1 MLVLVGLGNPE
12 AKYKLNRHNVGFM
25 TIDSIVANYKL
36 APYKTKFQS
45 QIVTK
50 KINDTPV
57 IFSKPQTFM
66 NLSGKSIGNILNF
79 YKLKC
84 ENVIVIHDDLD
95 LNLGTVKTKIGGSS
109 GGHNGLKSLDSI
121 IGKNYRRLRIGI
133 GHPGDKT
140 LVNNYVLGDFSKSEN
155 VIINIL
161 IKNIS
166 LNFDKIIKKKED
178 NLSQLLAENISYRG
192 KNGI

>member
-25 TIDSIVANYKL
+25 AIDSIVANYKL

-45 QIVTK
+45 QIITK

-166 LNFDKIIKKKED
+166 LNFDKIITKKED
-178 NLSQLLAENISYRG
+178 NLSQLLAENISYKE

>member
-45 QIVTK
+45 QIITK

-95 LNLGTVKTKIGGSS
+95 LSVGTVKTKIGGGS

-133 GHPGDKT
+133 GHPGDKN
-140 LVNNYVLGDFSKSEN
+140 LVKNYVLGDFSKSEN
-155 VIINIL
+155 VIINTL
-161 IKNIS
+161 IKNIT
-166 LNFDKIIKKKED
+166 LNFDKIIKNKED
-178 NLSQLLAENISYRG
+178 NLSQLLAENISYKE

>member
-45 QIVTK
+45 QIITK
-50 KINDTPV
+50 KINDTPI

-166 LNFDKIIKKKED
+166 LNFDKIIKNKED
-178 NLSQLLAENISYRG
+178 NLSQLLAENISYKE

>member
-25 TIDSIVANYKL
+25 AIDNIVENYKL
-36 APYKTKFQS
+36 GPYKTKFQS
-45 QIVTK
+45 HIVTK
-50 KINDTPV
+50 KINATPI
-57 IFSKPQTFM
+57 IFAKPQTFM
-66 NLSGKSIGNILNF
+66 NLSGQSIGNILSF

-95 LNLGTVKTKIGGSS
+95 LNIGIVKTKIGGGS

-133 GHPGDKT
+133 GHPEDKN
-140 LVNNYVLGDFSKSEN
+140 LVNNYVLGDFNKNEN
-155 VIINIL
+155 IIINEIL
-161 IKNIS
+161 KNITFN
-166 LNFDKIIKKKED
+166 LANILKNIND
-178 NLSQLLAENISYRG
+178 NLSQFLAENINN
-192 KNGI
+192 KE

>member
-25 TIDSIVANYKL
+25 AIDSIVANYKL

-45 QIVTK
+45 QLVTK
-50 KINDTPV
+50 KINDTPI

-95 LNLGTVKTKIGGSS
+95 LSVGTVKTKIGGGS

-133 GHPGDKT
+133 GHPGDKN

-155 VIINIL
+155 VIINTL
-161 IKNIS
+161 IKNIT
-166 LNFDKIIKKKED
+166 LNFDKIIKNKED
-178 NLSQLLAENISYRG
+178 NLSQLLAENISYKE

>member
-45 QIVTK
+45 QIITK
-50 KINDTPV
+50 KINDTPI

-79 YKLKC
+79 YKLKKKGNHV
-84 ENVIVIHDDLD
+84 NVTH
-95 LNLGTVKTKIGGSS
+95 
-109 GGHNGLKSLDSI
+109 
-121 IGKNYRRLRIGI
+121 
-133 GHPGDKT
+133 T
-140 LVNNYVLGDFSKSEN
+140 L
-155 VIINIL
+155 
-161 IKNIS
+161 NIS
-166 LNFDKIIKKKED
+166 LEYSF
-178 NLSQLLAENISYRG
+178 QNIESL
-192 KNGI
+192 

>member
-45 QIVTK
+45 QIITK
-50 KINDTPV
+50 KINDTPI

-166 LNFDKIIKKKED
+166 LNFDKIITKKEN
-178 NLSQLLAENISYRG
+178 NLSQLLAENISYKK

>member
-25 TIDSIVANYKL
+25 AIDSIVANYKL

-155 VIINIL
+155 VIINNL
-161 IKNIS
+161 IKNIT
-166 LNFDKIIKKKED
+166 LNLDRIIKNKED
-178 NLSQLLAENISYRG
+178 NLSQFLAENISYKE

>member
-12 AKYKLNRHNVGFM
+12 SKYKLNRHNVGFM
-25 TIDSIVANYKL
+25 AIDSIVAKYKL

-66 NLSGKSIGNILNF
+66 NLSGKSIGNILSF

-95 LNLGTVKTKIGGSS
+95 LNIGIVKTKIGGGS

-133 GHPGDKT
+133 GHPGDKN
-140 LVNNYVLGDFSKSEN
+140 LVNNHVLGDFSKNEN
-155 VIINIL
+155 IILNEI
-161 IKNIS
+161 IKNITFN
-166 LNFDKIIKKKED
+166 LANILKNIND
-178 NLSQLLAENISYRG
+178 NLSQFLAENINN
-192 KNGI
+192 KE

>member
-25 TIDSIVANYKL
+25 AIDSIVANYKL

-140 LVNNYVLGDFSKSEN
+140 LVNNHVLGDFSKSEN

-166 LNFDKIIKKKED
+166 LNFDKIITKKED
-178 NLSQLLAENISYRG
+178 NLSQLLAENISYKE

>member
-25 TIDSIVANYKL
+25 AIDSIVANYKL

-45 QIVTK
+45 QIITK
-50 KINDTPV
+50 KINDTPI

-166 LNFDKIIKKKED
+166 LNFDKIITKKED
-178 NLSQLLAENISYRG
+178 NLSQLLAENISYKE

>member
-1 MLVLVGLGNPE
+1 LLVLVGLGNPE

-25 TIDSIVANYKL
+25 AIDRIVENYEL
-36 APYKTKFQS
+36 GPYKTKFQS
-45 QIVTK
+45 HIVTK
-50 KINDTPV
+50 KINSTPI

-66 NLSGKSIGNILNF
+66 NLSGQSIGNILSF

-95 LNLGTVKTKIGGSS
+95 LNIGIVKTKIGGGS

-133 GHPGDKT
+133 GHPGDKN
-140 LVNNYVLGDFSKSEN
+140 LVNNYVLGDFNKNEN
-155 VIINIL
+155 IIINEIL
-161 IKNIS
+161 KNITFN
-166 LNFDKIIKKKED
+166 LANILKNIND
-178 NLSQLLAENISYRG
+178 NLSQFLAENINN
-192 KNGI
+192 KE

>member
-12 AKYKLNRHNVGFM
+12 SKYKLNRHNVGFM
-25 TIDSIVANYKL
+25 AIDSIVTRYKL
-36 APYKTKFQS
+36 APYKIKFQS
-45 QIVTK
+45 QLVTN
-50 KINDTPV
+50 KINDTPI

-66 NLSGKSIGNILNF
+66 NLSGQSIGNILSF

-95 LNLGTVKTKIGGSS
+95 LNIGIVKTKIGGGS

-133 GHPGDKT
+133 GHPGDKN
-140 LVNNYVLGDFSKSEN
+140 LVNNYVLGDFSKNEN
-155 VIINIL
+155 IILNEI
-161 IKNIS
+161 IKNITFN
-166 LNFDKIIKKKED
+166 LANILKNIND
-178 NLSQLLAENISYRG
+178 NLSQFLAENINN
-192 KNGI
+192 KE

>member
-45 QIVTK
+45 QIITK

-109 GGHNGLKSLDSI
+109 GGHNGLK
-121 IGKNYRRLRIGI
+121 R
-133 GHPGDKT
+133 
-140 LVNNYVLGDFSKSEN
+140 
-155 VIINIL
+155 
-161 IKNIS
+161 
-166 LNFDKIIKKKED
+166 
-178 NLSQLLAENISYRG
+178 
-192 KNGI
+192 

>member
-25 TIDSIVANYKL
+25 TIDSIVTNYKL

-45 QIVTK
+45 QIITK

-166 LNFDKIIKKKED
+166 SNFDKIITKKED
-178 NLSQLLAENISYRG
+178 NLSQLLAENISYKE

>member
-25 TIDSIVANYKL
+25 AIDRIVENYEL
-36 APYKTKFQS
+36 GPYKTKFQS
-45 QIVTK
+45 HIVTK
-50 KINDTPV
+50 KINSPPI

-66 NLSGKSIGNILNF
+66 NLSGQSIGNILSF

-95 LNLGTVKTKIGGSS
+95 LNIGIVKTKIGGGS

-133 GHPGDKT
+133 GHPGDKN
-140 LVNNYVLGDFSKSEN
+140 LVNNYVLGDFNKNEN
-155 VIINIL
+155 IIINEIL
-161 IKNIS
+161 KNITFN
-166 LNFDKIIKKKED
+166 LANILKNIND
-178 NLSQLLAENISYRG
+178 NLSQFLAENINN
-192 KNGI
+192 KE

>member
-25 TIDSIVANYKL
+25 AIDRIVENYEL
-36 APYKTKFQS
+36 GPYKTKFQS
-45 QIVTK
+45 HIVTK
-50 KINDTPV
+50 KINSTPI

-66 NLSGKSIGNILNF
+66 NLSGQSIGNILSF

-95 LNLGTVKTKIGGSS
+95 LNIGIVKTKIGGGS

-133 GHPGDKT
+133 GHPGDKN
-140 LVNNYVLGDFSKSEN
+140 LVNNHVLGDFSKNEN
-155 VIINIL
+155 IILNEI
-161 IKNIS
+161 IKNITFN
-166 LNFDKIIKKKED
+166 LANILKNIND
-178 NLSQLLAENISYRG
+178 NLSQFLAENINN
-192 KNGI
+192 KE

>member
-25 TIDSIVANYKL
+25 AIDSIVANYKL

-45 QIVTK
+45 QIITK

-166 LNFDKIIKKKED
+166 SNFDKIITKKED
-178 NLSQLLAENISYRG
+178 NLSQLLAENISYKE

>member
-1 MLVLVGLGNPE
+1 
-12 AKYKLNRHNVGFM
+12 
-25 TIDSIVANYKL
+25 
-36 APYKTKFQS
+36 
-45 QIVTK
+45 
-50 KINDTPV
+50 
-57 IFSKPQTFM
+57 M

-95 LNLGTVKTKIGGSS
+95 LSVGTVKTKIGGGS

-166 LNFDKIIKKKED
+166 LNFDKIITKKED
-178 NLSQLLAENISYRG
+178 NLSQLLAENISYKE

>member
-25 TIDSIVANYKL
+25 AIDRIVANYEL
-36 APYKTKFQS
+36 GPYKTKFQS
-45 QIVTK
+45 HIVTK
-50 KINDTPV
+50 IINSTPV

-95 LNLGTVKTKIGGSS
+95 LNIGIVKTKIGGGS

-133 GHPGDKT
+133 GHPGDKN
-140 LVNNYVLGDFSKSEN
+140 LVNNHVLGDFSKNEN
-155 VIINIL
+155 IILNEI
-161 IKNIS
+161 IKNITFN
-166 LNFDKIIKKKED
+166 LANILKNIND
-178 NLSQLLAENISYRG
+178 NLSQFLAENINN
-192 KNGI
+192 KE

>member
-45 QIVTK
+45 QIITK
-50 KINDTPV
+50 KINDTPI

-166 LNFDKIIKKKED
+166 LNFDKIITKKED
-178 NLSQLLAENISYRG
+178 NLSQLLAENISYKE

>member
-25 TIDSIVANYKL
+25 AIDRIVENYEL
-36 APYKTKFQS
+36 GPYKTKFQS
-45 QIVTK
+45 HIVTK
-50 KINDTPV
+50 KINATPI
-57 IFSKPQTFM
+57 IFAKPQTFM
-66 NLSGKSIGNILNF
+66 NLSGRSIGNILSF

-95 LNLGTVKTKIGGSS
+95 LNIGIVKTKIGGGS

-133 GHPGDKT
+133 GHPGDKN
-140 LVNNYVLGDFSKSEN
+140 LVNNYVLGDFNKNEN
-155 VIINIL
+155 IIINEIL
-161 IKNIS
+161 KNITFN
-166 LNFDKIIKKKED
+166 LANILKNIND
-178 NLSQLLAENISYRG
+178 NLSQFLAENINN
-192 KNGI
+192 KE

>member
-166 LNFDKIIKKKED
+166 LNFDKIIKNKED
-178 NLSQLLAENISYRG
+178 NLSQLLAENISYKE

>member
-12 AKYKLNRHNVGFM
+12 VKYKMNRHNVGFM
-25 TIDSIVANYKL
+25 AIDSIVASYKL

-166 LNFDKIIKKKED
+166 LNFDKIIKNKED
-178 NLSQLLAENISYRG
+178 NLSQLLAENISYKE

>member
-1 MLVLVGLGNPE
+1 LLVLVGLGNPE
-12 AKYKLNRHNVGFM
+12 SKYKLNRHNVGFM
-25 TIDSIVANYKL
+25 AIDSIVANYKL

-45 QIVTK
+45 QIITK

-133 GHPGDKT
+133 GHPGNKT

-166 LNFDKIIKKKED
+166 LNFDKIITKKED
-178 NLSQLLAENISYRG
+178 NLSQLLAENISYKE

>member
-12 AKYKLNRHNVGFM
+12 SKYKLNRHNVGFM
-25 TIDSIVANYKL
+25 AIDSIVTRYKL
-36 APYKTKFQS
+36 APYKIKFQS
-45 QIVTK
+45 QLVTK
-50 KINDTPV
+50 KINDTPI

-95 LNLGTVKTKIGGSS
+95 LNIGIVKTKIGGGS

-133 GHPGDKT
+133 GHPGDKN
-140 LVNNYVLGDFSKSEN
+140 LVNNYVLGDFNKNEN
-155 VIINIL
+155 IIINEIL
-161 IKNIS
+161 KNITFN
-166 LNFDKIIKKKED
+166 LANILKNIND
-178 NLSQLLAENISYRG
+178 NLSQFLAENINN
-192 KNGI
+192 KE